1 MSYFDTLL
9 AEEFSSKSI
18 PYQTLSRNKAAQYE
32 HHINEKFKFKGSFI
46 DWSTLDRHQSLTLKT
61 INSDALLPYLKTSQS
76 EVLIIGDS
84 LIEESYEIEQ
94 RYLEFAIPILSGIPQ
109 HTYFLPVDLSWILCI
124 KSGGGIDIGRTHTR
138 TA

>member
-18 PYQTLSRNKAAQYE
+18 PYQTLSRKKAAQYE
-32 HHINEKFKFKGSFI
+32 HHINEKFEFKGSFV

-61 INSDALLPYLKTSQS
+61 INGEALLPYLKTNQS
-76 EVLIIGDS
+76 KVLIIGDS
-84 LIEESYEIEQ
+84 LIEESYEIDQ
-94 RYLEFAIPILSGIPQ
+94 RYLELAIQILSEIPQ
-109 HTYFLPVDLSWILCI
+109 HTYLLPVDLSWILCI
-124 KSGGGIDIGRTHTR
+124 KSDGGIDIGRPHTK